1 MRERRAPG
9 EFVLD
14 RRRIPRVPLRVDVAC
29 SSDGAC
35 FSGTTQNLTV
45 HGLFLETETP
55 VPPDTEVEVV
65 VELPGDE
72 EPVKASGR
80 VVRLAQRKNDTP
92 VFAVEFESLA
102 EPARARIAALVDETL
117 VDLTSRSA

>member
-1 MRERRAPG
+1 MRERRTSG

-14 RRRIPRVPLRVDVAC
+14 RRRIPRVPLRVDVIC
-29 SSDGAC
+29 SAEGAC
-35 FSGTTQNLTV
+35 YSGTTQNLTV

-65 VELPGDE
+65 LELPGDE
-72 EPVKASGR
+72 EPIKASGR
-80 VVRLAQRKNDTP
+80 VVRLAQRKHDTP
-92 VFAVEFESLA
+92 GFAVEFENLA

-117 VDLTSRSA
+117 ADLSSRSA